1 MMAASGF
8 STTFK
13 SKFITYIWSP
23 SASLEDH
30 EYKVQQIMHEEREQ
44 HFKKE
49 HASKEIIK
57 EISKKLKVT

>member
-1 MMAASGF
+1 
-8 STTFK
+8 
-13 SKFITYIWSP
+13 
-23 SASLEDH
+23 
-30 EYKVQQIMHEEREQ
+30 MHEEREQ